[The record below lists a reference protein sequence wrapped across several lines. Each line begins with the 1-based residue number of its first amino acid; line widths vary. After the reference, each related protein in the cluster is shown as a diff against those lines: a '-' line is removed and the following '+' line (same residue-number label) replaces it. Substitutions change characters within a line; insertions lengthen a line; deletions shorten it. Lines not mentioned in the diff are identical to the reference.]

1 VGENG
6 AGNAGWI
13 GRFGYYVN
21 SIFVMFSF
29 DWVGS
34 KTTSV
39 LFCFLFCF
47 CFFVFCFFCF
57 FVFFVFCFF
66 VFFLFFICVNN
77 DLFSLFVFFYNFHK
91 NNGFLFV

>member
-29 DWVGS
+29 DSVGS

-39 LFCFLFCF
+39 LFCFCFCF
-47 CFFVFCFFCF
+47 CFFFFVFVLFCFFF
-57 FVFFVFCFF
+57 FFLFF
-66 VFFLFFICVNN
+66 FFLFFICVNN